1 MFTGVVCVCDVLG
14 CPEIFCRLE
23 VLVDLVHLEL
33 LSALEFLTT
42 DVTVVDFEVNLAVVV
57 VEQVSAWEGHV
68 ASLALLLGVVIVDV
82 ILEFTIAAKD
92 FTARLAKFAVDRL
105 GVDAGNVTV
114 ALRFLGERSTE

>member
-1 MFTGVVCVCDVLG
+1 MNKVYQYLLM
-14 CPEIFCRLE
+14 IFQ

-82 ILEFTIAAKD
+82 VLQLAVAAKD
-92 FTARLAKFAVDRL
+92 LSAGLAKLAFGRFRMDPGDVAVTLRL
-105 GVDAGNVTV
+105 LCEGSIDQN
-114 ALRFLGERSTE
+114 FS

>member
-1 MFTGVVCVCDVLG
+1 MNQVYQYLLM
-14 CPEIFCRLE
+14 IFQ

>member
-1 MFTGVVCVCDVLG
+1 MILQ
-14 CPEIFCRLE
+14 
-23 VLVDLVHLEL
+23 VLVYLVHLEL
-33 LSALEFLTT
+33 LPSLKVLAT
-42 DVTVVDFEVNLAVVV
+42 DVAGGHLEVNLAVVV
-57 VEQVSAWEGHV
+57 VEEVGAGEGQVAG
-68 ASLALLLGVVIVDV
+68 LALLLGVVIVDV